1 MRNKAHRPRP
11 VRPFDPA
18 RPDLVWVEDQFVI
31 IGPKKQIQEIMAT
44 VAGVRQ
50 IKLLDLPLLEQ
61 AADTCKGLSAFR
73 DKGPI
78 AIELHQIDRDRSTP
92 RDPSLAVRVVEQ
104 INEQAAEK
112 RYAVRADLNY
122 GTVNIGGRPWI
133 GAGSP
138 WIGAGSPW
146 IGAGSPW
153 TDALIPYKGRM
164 VPSKAFQGQWALEQ
178 IGLMVQ
184 GKRIDVQTGQGVRV
198 GVFDTSP
205 LDGTG
210 TQTYDEPWM
219 EQPLTLRVEP
229 LEAFADW
236 PGGTGRRPPPLV
248 DSHGLFVAGLIHA
261 VAPGTDIHLYPVL
274 NRQGRGTLFTLSA
287 ALYQF
292 IEDVYENPPQRGA
305 VINLSLGSPVRI
317 RHSLLIDLLAGVQ
330 VTREEIAK
338 NLEWIPS
345 LKFIL
350 SAAHCQGI
358 VVAAAAGNRV
368 TEADQPGAFPE
379 VMAVAASNFGGEPS
393 CFSSPGDILAP
404 GGDGIGGP
412 SCKRPQLATCPRC
425 WLISLAIQSDDNPMG
440 YAYGIGTSF
449 SAPLVSGLA
458 ALVLDTETEGW
469 VSMSKVISRIKSSA
483 ASNDGIIH
491 VPTALRGLEP

>member
-11 VRPFDPA
+11 VRPFDPTRLGLA
-18 RPDLVWVEDQFVI
+18 WVEDQFVI
-31 IGPKKQIQEIMAT
+31 MGPKKQIQEIMAT
-44 VAGVRQ
+44 VASARQ
-50 IKLLDLPLLEQ
+50 VKSLDLPLLEQ
-61 AADTCKGLSAFR
+61 AAKSCEGLSAFR

-78 AIELHQIDRDRSTP
+78 AIKLYWIVRDRSAP
-92 RDPSLAVRVVEQ
+92 RDPSLAVQVIEQ

-122 GTVNIGGRPWI
+122 GTANIGGRPWI

-146 IGAGSPW
+146 S
-153 TDALIPYKGRM
+153 DALIPYKGWM
-164 VPSKAFQGQWALEQ
+164 VPSRAFQGQWALEQ
-178 IGLMVQ
+178 IGLMVR

-229 LEAFADW
+229 LKAFADW
-236 PGGTGRRPPPLV
+236 PGRSGRRPPPLV

-292 IEDVYENPPQRGA
+292 IEDVYESPPQRGA

-350 SAAHCQGI
+350 SAAYCQGI
-358 VVAAAAGNRV
+358 VVAAAAGNRAI
-368 TEADQPGAFPE
+368 EADQPGVFPE
-379 VMAVAASNFGGEPS
+379 VVAVAASNFGGKPS
-393 CFSSPGDILAP
+393 CFSSPGDVLAP

-412 SCKRPQLATCPRC
+412 SCKRPELATCPRC
-425 WLISLAIQSDDNPMG
+425 WLISLAVQSGDNPMG

-458 ALVLDTETEGW
+458 ALVLDTATEGG
-469 VSMSKVISRIKSSA
+469 VSTGKVVARIKSSA